1 MFSDELE
8 MLIDA
13 AIADGEISEKERA
26 ILHKRAKAEGVD
38 TDELDMIVDAR
49 IAKAKN
55 AQADSQNDEDDEE
68 EIDEESTLKFLLEKI
83 NELENDHYE
92 DELDEKDNIKHYAH
106 NIRNRT
112 VRNFI
117 NSFQLPKERKHL
129 KEIIVYLKSKSK
141 FFGGSKYSKTFGDK
155 LNEAREIVKNYFPND
170 DELLILTGLK
180 EDPSKANE
188 PKKGLFGGLFGKK
201 K

>member
-26 ILHKRAKAEGVD
+26 ILHKRAQAEGVD
-38 TDELDMIVDAR
+38 PDELDMIVDAR

-55 AQADSQNDEDDEE
+55 SQEDKDDEVVE
-68 EIDEESTLKFLLEKI
+68 ETNEESTLKFMLEKI

-92 DELDEKDNIKHYAH
+92 DELDEKGKIKHHASVIK
-106 NIRNRT
+106 NKT
-112 VRNFI
+112 VRNYI
-117 NSFQLPKERKHL
+117 NSFSLPTERKYL
-129 KEIIVYLKSKSK
+129 KEIIVYLKSQSK
-141 FFGGSKYSKTFGDK
+141 FFGGNVVYRESFRDK
-155 LNEAREIVKNYFPND
+155 LKETREIVKNYFPND
-170 DELLILTGLK
+170 DELLILVGLK
-180 EDPSKANE
+180 EDPEKANQ